1 MAFTKIIGMD
11 IGHGETSVVC
21 MEVDT
26 KKIHRL
32 ALGPNQE
39 KVVPSVVGITD
50 NGDVII
56 GRQAGEGNNVKEV
69 IAYFKKSPKY
79 FDELVMGRKRSEC
92 ITMFVKA
99 LVKQIF
105 LYNKDVLT
113 EAEKDN
119 IQLVVGC
126 PSTTD
131 WTDDANRRKYEK
143 LLRSASGFA
152 NTTVVPESRAALFS
166 TFTSQGM
173 QGITAADGVLVFDFG
188 SSTADCTF
196 MSMGKMRMEYSWTL
210 GASAI
215 EEAMFEEMQEELSK
229 KAAEKKV
236 RAAFP
241 NIRSIEFALRLDYK
255 EKYYTNTLPED
266 DATFVRR
273 ANVLDKSGNPVLDDE
288 GKPRKLKVDLDVDWE
303 LMNKVTKGKQFF
315 ISPGAGQQSVK
326 NSWYGHCES
335 FLNKAKEELQNRKL
349 SYKAVMLTGGASKM
363 GFVQQLCQDIF
374 GGRGAKIL
382 ISQDPSFSVSL
393 GLAWTGMVDSLIE
406 TGKQKALKALKEEPE
421 CSNAAL
427 VASIASLYVPIVTK
441 QFDEALNKWASSSTD
456 SSISALQ
463 SAFQKGCDAPAV
475 KSAMEKAFNKGVET
489 WVKDCAKS
497 VQTVAGNEVKE
508 IYGQDMSF
516 SLLQGK
522 YQERVQ
528 TQPMGP
534 IPLPEIDIAGSLQKA
549 VFNIG
554 GVIAAVIGVLTG
566 GFGLILGPVIGWILH
581 MLGINNNPNSLCDA
595 RTRQRVRDQSSS
607 LKQNINSQVQKTI
620 MENIGNTGEN
630 ILSDML
636 NEIID
641 VLALRKF
648 DQEMFL

>member
-50 NGDVII
+50 KGDVII

-69 IAYFKKSPKY
+69 IAYFKKSPQY
-79 FDELVMGRKRSEC
+79 FDEIVMGRKRGEC
-92 ITMFVKA
+92 FTMFVKA

-131 WTDDANRRKYEK
+131 WTDEPNRKKYEQ
-143 LLRSASGFA
+143 LLRKASGFA

-166 TFTSQGM
+166 AFTSQGM
-173 QGITAADGVLVFDFG
+173 QGVTAADGVLVFDFG

-215 EEAMFEEMQEELSK
+215 EEAMFEEMQEELAK
-229 KAAEKKV
+229 KAAEKNV
-236 RAAFP
+236 RATFP

-273 ANVLDKSGNPVLDDE
+273 ANVVDKNGKPVLDDE
-288 GKPRKLKVDLDVDWE
+288 GRPRKLKVDLDVDWE
-303 LMNKVTKGKQFF
+303 LMNKVTKQKQFF

-335 FLNKAKEELQNRKL
+335 FLKKAKEELQKRKL

-363 GFVQQLCQDIF
+363 GFVQKLCQDIF
-374 GGRGAKIL
+374 SEKGTKIL

-406 TGKQKALKALKEEPE
+406 AGKQKALQTLKGKPE
-421 CSNAAL
+421 CSNTAL
-427 VASIASLYVPIVTK
+427 VESIADLYVPIVTK
-441 QFDEALNKWASSSTD
+441 QFDDALNEWASSSKD
-456 SSISALQ
+456 SSVSALQ
-463 SAFQKGCDAPAV
+463 SSFQDKCEEPAV
-475 KSAMEKAFNKGVET
+475 KSAMEKAFNKGVED
-489 WVKDCAKS
+489 WVNNCAQT

-508 IYGQDMSF
+508 IYGQEMSF

-522 YQERVQ
+522 YQERVSS
-528 TQPMGP
+528 QPMGP
-534 IPLPEIDIAGSLQKA
+534 IALPDIDIAGSLQKT

-554 GVIAAVIGVLTG
+554 AVIAAVIGVLTG
-566 GFGLILGPVIGWILH
+566 GLGLFLGPAIAFVLH
-581 MLGINNNPNSLCDA
+581 MFGINNDPNKLCDA
-595 RTRQRVRDQSSS
+595 KTRQKVRNQASS
-607 LKQNINSQVQKTI
+607 LKQNINTQVQKAL

-636 NEIID
+636 NEIIE

>member
-32 ALGPNQE
+32 VLGPNQE
-39 KVVPSVVGITD
+39 KVVPSVVGVTD
-50 NGDVII
+50 KGDVII

-79 FDELVMGRKRSEC
+79 FDEIVMGRRRGDC
-92 ITMFVKA
+92 ISMFVKA

-131 WTDDANRRKYEK
+131 WTDEPNRKKYER
-143 LLRSASGFA
+143 LLRTASGFA

-215 EEAMFEEMQEELSK
+215 EEAMFEEMQEELAK
-229 KAAEKKV
+229 KAAEKGV
-236 RAAFP
+236 RASFP
-241 NIRSIEFALRLDYK
+241 NIRGIEFALRLDFK

-273 ANVLDKSGNPVLDDE
+273 ANVVDKNGKPVLDGE
-288 GKPRKLKVDLDVDWE
+288 GKPQRLKVDLDVDWE
-303 LMNKVTKGKQFF
+303 LMNKVTMEKQFF
-315 ISPGAGQQSVK
+315 ISPGAGQQNVK

-335 FLNKAKEELQNRKL
+335 FLLKAKEELQRRKL

-363 GFVQQLCQDIF
+363 GFVQKLCQDTF
-374 GGRGAKIL
+374 GGKSAKIL

-406 TGKQKALKALKEEPE
+406 AGKQEALQALKGEPK
-421 CSNAAL
+421 CSNAML
-427 VASIASLYVPIVTK
+427 VQSVANLYTPIVTK
-441 QFDEALNKWASSSTD
+441 QFDDALNEWASSEVDGSVSDLQNKFQVKCGVPSTKD
-456 SSISALQ
+456 
-463 SAFQKGCDAPAV
+463 
-475 KSAMEKAFNKGVET
+475 AMEAAFKKGVEA
-489 WVKDCAKS
+489 WLEDCAQS
-497 VQTVAGNEVKE
+497 VQKAAGAEVNK

-516 SLLQGK
+516 SLLHGK
-522 YQERVQ
+522 YQDRLHA
-528 TQPMGP
+528 QPMGP
-534 IPLPEIDIAGSLQKA
+534 IMLPEIDIAGSLQKA
-549 VFNIG
+549 MGNIG
-554 GVIAAVIGVLTG
+554 GIIATVIGVVSG
-566 GFGLILGPVIGWILH
+566 GFGLLLGPLIGWILH
-581 MLGINNNPNSLCDA
+581 LLGKKNDPNVPCNA
-595 RTRQRVRDQSSS
+595 QTRQNVRGNASS
-607 LKQNINSQVQKTI
+607 LRQDITAQVQKALT
-620 MENIGNTGEN
+620 ESIGNSGET

-636 NEIID
+636 DEIID
-641 VLALRKF
+641 VLALRRF